1 MYKNI
6 RTFIKPDV
14 RIADLIFE
22 NPYLLLLL
30 EHFDLNMV
38 MHDKTVSQICSD
50 NGIDEKVFISFA
62 NLYNGFPLSGN
73 EVFDN
78 EQIKTI
84 IRFLSNS
91 HHYFKHDKYPELQ
104 GYIKKIFEK
113 NPSDEIRMIGK
124 FFDEYFLEVTE
135 HLDYEENVAFPYFLS
150 LLKSGTTEHKKMG
163 NKFSGTEFLEH
174 HTDIES
180 KLTDLKNL
188 LIRHVSLKND
198 PENRRK
204 LLFSLIELEYVLY
217 IHSLIEESILV
228 PLVIELEK
236 NHKLD

>member
-6 RTFIKPDV
+6 RTFVKPDV

-113 NPSDEIRMIGK
+113 NPSAEIRMIGK

-150 LLKSGTTEHKKMG
+150 LLKSGTTEHKKMD